1 MAAALGPTCTH
12 VPASRHTREE
22 ATALPPESYYEA
34 GGVVPPALARDAVD
48 TTASHRLERILIP
61 PRLTDQLAS
70 VPRSMDPIE
79 VFLYTPR
86 DAADGPRPLI
96 VMSPILGNSNLL
108 VDGFARAF
116 ATHGWVTAIVQRKE
130 LAFHPEISL
139 RRAEDEVRLV
149 VMRSRQALDW
159 LLEEESVDP
168 ARIGTFGFS
177 AGSIVSSMLA
187 GADARLRC
195 HLWMMAGGPLTDVML
210 DTVEPRFRDYER
222 RVRARTRQSKVELRH
237 LLRQTIRT
245 DPLRLA
251 PRVERSTVLLILA
264 RFDRSVPYRY
274 GLALWRALGRP
285 ERLVCPFGHYTSILL
300 LPWLRSRAFRFF
312 RGHFEADGS

>member
-1 MAAALGPTCTH
+1 
-12 VPASRHTREE
+12 
-22 ATALPPESYYEA
+22 
-34 GGVVPPALARDAVD
+34 
-48 TTASHRLERILIP
+48 
-61 PRLTDQLAS
+61 
-70 VPRSMDPIE
+70 
-79 VFLYTPR
+79 
-86 DAADGPRPLI
+86 
-96 VMSPILGNSNLL
+96 
-108 VDGFARAF
+108 
-116 ATHGWVTAIVQRKE
+116 
-130 LAFHPEISL
+130 
-139 RRAEDEVRLV
+139 
-149 VMRSRQALDW
+149 
-159 LLEEESVDP
+159 
-168 ARIGTFGFS
+168 
-177 AGSIVSSMLA
+177 VSSMLA